1 MPRMIFDNLPVRD
14 LAAATAFYESIGASR
29 NPQFSDETAAGMV
42 FSDTIY
48 VMLLTHEKYRGFTT
62 KPIADRG
69 VSEVLI
75 ALNHDSRG
83 EVDAMIARGVDG
95 GGRADP
101 NPVQDLGF
109 MYSRSLEDPDGH
121 VWEMFWM
128 DPAVVAGE
136 EPMAATA

>member
-1 MPRMIFDNLPVRD
+1 MPRMIFVNLPVRD
-14 LAAATAFYESIGASR
+14 LAVASAFYESIGATK
-29 NPQFSDETAAGMV
+29 NPHFSDDTAVCMV
-42 FSDTIY
+42 FSEAIY

-75 ALNHDSRG
+75 AMNHDGRG
-83 EVDAMIARGVDG
+83 EVDAVIARGVDG

-121 VWEMFWM
+121 VFEMFWM
-128 DPAVVAGE
+128 DPAVAAGG
-136 EPMAATA
+136 EPQAA